1 MSLNLAVGGKGY
13 CVTSTTRR
21 DFIKTTATLAPL
33 ALMPS
38 AGNSQRVAQTLAD
51 QFDYVIAGA
60 GHNSLLCAAYLAK
73 AGNQVLVL
81 EGRAMIGGGV
91 KTAEVLLPGFKEDLC
106 STVHSGY
113 AANPAYRNNEI
124 DLSDY
129 GYELMDPEIV
139 MHIPFLDGASLTIF
153 RDDLERTA
161 ETIAKV
167 STKDADMFRRL
178 APSRQKFLGTA
189 QAERTQSREGIF
201 WQRLGELSGYD
212 AARQIWESPYVQ
224 AANLTTGH
232 FSGVP
237 GSDLGT
243 GNQAVQM
250 ITYMRGRPIPRG
262 GSGMLSDAL
271 GRFIEAHDG
280 VVLTSKPVE
289 QLIIEGGRCAG
300 VECSDGSQYRARKGV
315 VTTIHI
321 KHLIEMA
328 PRELW
333 GDELTDI
340 VDIWQPEHAMFAFTF
355 ALSARPAYA
364 SSEGGTIEP
373 CEAAILQR
381 PESIFVLN
389 ADQASGEL
397 NIDDYPIQIVHPSN
411 VDPTRAPAGYG
422 SVKIEGTIPYALKEG
437 SEHWDTLKAKV
448 ADQLLTN
455 YMHHTSNLTKDNVLA
470 KVLMSPLDI
479 ERMNPAMW
487 RGSVHQ
493 RLRTFANFTPY
504 RLPIPGLYHTG
515 GCTEGGGSV
524 TGRPGR
530 AAAAAVLED
539 DGKSFE
545 EVAARQTHRG

>member
-1 MSLNLAVGGKGY
+1 
-13 CVTSTTRR
+13 
-21 DFIKTTATLAPL
+21 
-33 ALMPS
+33 MPK
-38 AGNSQRVAQTLAD
+38 AGNSQRLAQNLGD

-60 GHNSLLCAAYLAK
+60 GHNSLLSAAYLAK
-73 AGNQVLVL
+73 AGNRVIVL

-129 GYELMDPEIV
+129 CYELMDPEIV
-139 MHIPFLDGASLTIF
+139 VHIPFLDGASLTLF

-161 ETIAKV
+161 ETIATV
-167 STKDADMFRRL
+167 SRKDADTFRRL
-178 APSRQKFLGTA
+178 VPSRRKYLSMSP
-189 QAERTQSREGIF
+189 AERTQSREGVF
-201 WQRLGELSGYD
+201 WRRLGELSGYD
-212 AARQIWESPYVQ
+212 AARQIWESPYMQ

-243 GNQAVQM
+243 GSQAVQL
-250 ITYMRGRPIPRG
+250 ISYLSGRPIPRG
-262 GSGMLSDAL
+262 GSGMLSEAL
-271 GRFIEAHDG
+271 GRYIEAHDG

-289 QLIIEGGRCAG
+289 QLIIESGRCAG

-315 VTTIHI
+315 VSTIHI
-321 KHLIEMA
+321 KHLFEMA

-333 GDELTDI
+333 GEELTDI
-340 VDIWQPEHAMFAFTF
+340 VEIWQPEHAMFAFTY
-355 ALSARPAYA
+355 ALSARPAYS

-397 NIDDYPIQIVHPSN
+397 HLDGYPIQIVHPSN
-411 VDPTRAPAGYG
+411 VDSTRAPAGYG
-422 SVKIEGTIPYALKEG
+422 SVKIEGTIPYELKEG
-437 SEHWDTLKAKV
+437 SEHWDTRKEQV
-448 ADQLLTN
+448 ADQLLTY
-455 YMHHTSNLTKDNVLA
+455 YMRHTTNLTKENVLA

-487 RGSVHQ
+487 RGCVHQ
-493 RLRTFANFTPY
+493 RSRTFANFTPY

-515 GCTEGGGSV
+515 GCTQGGGSV

-530 AAAAAVLED
+530 AAAAAALED
-539 DGKSFE
+539 DGQSIE
-545 EVAARQTHRG
+545 EVAARQTRRG

>member
-1 MSLNLAVGGKGY
+1 M
-13 CVTSTTRR
+13 TSTTRR
-21 DFIKTTATLAPL
+21 DFIKSTATLAPL
-33 ALMPS
+33 ALMS
-38 AGNSQRVAQTLAD
+38 SSGNSQQLAQAFGE

-73 AGNQVLVL
+73 AGDRVLVL
-81 EGRAMIGGGV
+81 EGRPMIGGGV

-124 DLSDY
+124 DLRDY
-129 GYELMDPEIV
+129 GYELIDPDIV
-139 MHIPFLDGASLTIF
+139 VHIPFLDGVSLTVY

-161 ETIAKV
+161 ETIAKI
-167 STKDADMFRRL
+167 SRKDADTFKRL
-178 APSRQKFLGTA
+178 AISRAKYIGMS
-189 QAERTQSREGIF
+189 QAERTHSREGIF
-201 WQRLGELSGYD
+201 WRRLGELSGYD
-212 AARQIWESPYVQ
+212 AARQIWETPYMQ

-232 FSGVP
+232 FSGVA
-237 GSDLGT
+237 GSDIGT
-243 GNQAVQM
+243 GNQAIQM
-250 ITYMRGRPIPRG
+250 ISHLRGRPIPRG
-262 GSGMLSDAL
+262 GSGMLADAL
-271 GRFIEAHDG
+271 GRFIEAHG
-280 VVLTSKPVE
+280 GIVHTNKPVE
-289 QLIIEGGRCAG
+289 RLIIEGGRCVG
-300 VECSDGSQYRARKGV
+300 VECNDGSRYRARKGV
-315 VTTIHI
+315 VSTIHI
-321 KHLIEMA
+321 KDLVEMA
-328 PRELW
+328 PRDLWSEEL
-333 GDELTDI
+333 LDI

-355 ALSARPAYA
+355 ALSARPTYS

-422 SVKIEGTIPYALKEG
+422 SVKIEGTIPYALKQG
-437 SEHWDTLKAKV
+437 PEHWDMLKEEV
-448 ADQLLTN
+448 ADQLLTY
-455 YMHHTSNLTKDNVLA
+455 YMRHTTNLTKDHVLA

-493 RLRTFANFTPY
+493 RSRTFVNFTPY

-530 AAAAAVLED
+530 AAAAIVLED
-539 DGKSFE
+539 DGKTLE
-545 EVAARQTHRG
+545 EVVVRQTRRG

>member
-1 MSLNLAVGGKGY
+1 M
-13 CVTSTTRR
+13 TSTTRR
-21 DFIKTTATLAPL
+21 DFIKSTATLAPL
-33 ALMPS
+33 ALMS
-38 AGNSQRVAQTLAD
+38 SSGNSQQLTQASGE

-73 AGNQVLVL
+73 AGDRVLVL
-81 EGRAMIGGGV
+81 EGRPMIGGGV

-124 DLSDY
+124 DLRDY
-129 GYELMDPEIV
+129 GYELIDPDIV
-139 MHIPFLDGASLTIF
+139 VHIPFLDGASLTVY

-161 ETIAKV
+161 ETIAKI
-167 STKDADMFRRL
+167 SRKDADTFKRL
-178 APSRQKFLGTA
+178 AISRAKYIGMS
-189 QAERTQSREGIF
+189 QAERTHSREGIF
-201 WQRLGELSGYD
+201 WRRLGELSGYD
-212 AARQIWESPYVQ
+212 AARQIWETPYMQ
-224 AANLTTGH
+224 AANITTGH
-232 FSGVP
+232 FSGVA
-237 GSDLGT
+237 GSDIGT
-243 GNQAVQM
+243 GNQAIQM
-250 ITYMRGRPIPRG
+250 ISHLRGRPIPRG
-262 GSGMLSDAL
+262 GSGMLADAL
-271 GRFIEAHDG
+271 GRFIEAHG
-280 VVLTSKPVE
+280 GIVHTNKPVE
-289 QLIIEGGRCAG
+289 RLIIEGGRCAG
-300 VECSDGSQYRARKGV
+300 VECSDGSRYRARKGV
-315 VTTIHI
+315 VSTIHI
-321 KHLIEMA
+321 KDLVEMA
-328 PRELW
+328 PRDLWSEEL
-333 GDELTDI
+333 LDI

-355 ALSARPAYA
+355 ALSARPTYS

-422 SVKIEGTIPYALKEG
+422 SVKIEGTIPYTLKQG
-437 SEHWDTLKAKV
+437 PEHWDTLKEKV
-448 ADQLLTN
+448 ADQLLTY
-455 YMHHTSNLTKDNVLA
+455 YMRHTTNLTKDHVLA
-470 KVLMSPLDI
+470 KILMSPLDI

-493 RLRTFANFTPY
+493 RSRTFVNFTPY

-530 AAAAAVLED
+530 AVAAMVLED
-539 DGKSFE
+539 DGKTLE
-545 EVAARQTHRG
+545 EVAARQARRG

>member
-1 MSLNLAVGGKGY
+1 M
-13 CVTSTTRR
+13 TSTTRR
-21 DFIKTTATLAPL
+21 KFIKSTATLAPL
-33 ALMPS
+33 ALMS
-38 AGNSQRVAQTLAD
+38 SVGKSQRLAQTLGD

-73 AGNQVLVL
+73 AGNRVIVL
-81 EGRAMIGGGV
+81 EGRVMIGGGV
-91 KTAEVLLPGFKEDLC
+91 KTAEVLLPGFREDLC
-106 STVHSGY
+106 STVHSGF

-124 DLSDY
+124 NVRDY
-129 GYELMDPEIV
+129 GYELMDPEV
-139 MHIPFLDGASLTIF
+139 VVHIPFLDGASLTVF
-153 RDDLERTA
+153 REDPERTA
-161 ETIAKV
+161 ETIAKI
-167 STKDADMFRRL
+167 SKTDAETFRRL
-178 APSRQKFLGTA
+178 VPSRQKFLSMSP
-189 QAERTQSREGIF
+189 AERSQSREGIF

-212 AARQIWESPYVQ
+212 AGRQIWESPHVQ

-237 GSDLGT
+237 GSDIGT
-243 GNQAVQM
+243 GSQAVTM
-250 ITYMRGRPIPRG
+250 IGHLRGRPIPRG
-262 GSGMLSDAL
+262 GSGMLSVAL

-280 VVLTSKPVE
+280 VVLTGKPVE
-289 QLIIEGGRCAG
+289 QLIIESGRCAG
-300 VECSDGSQYRARKGV
+300 VECRDGSQYRARKGV
-315 VTTIHI
+315 VSTIHI
-321 KHLIEMA
+321 KHLFEMA

-333 GDELTDI
+333 GEELTDI

-411 VDPTRAPAGYG
+411 VDSTRAPAGYG
-422 SVKIEGTIPYALKEG
+422 SVKIEGTMPYSLKED
-437 SEHWDTLKAKV
+437 SEHWDTRKEKV
-448 ADQLLTN
+448 ADQLLTY
-455 YMHHTSNLTKDNVLA
+455 YMRHTTNLTKENVLA

-487 RGSVHQ
+487 RGCVHQ
-493 RLRTFANFTPY
+493 RSRTFANFTPY

-530 AAAAAVLED
+530 AAAAIVLQD
-539 DGKSFE
+539 DGKSLE
-545 EVAARQTHRG
+545 EVAARQTRRG

>member
-1 MSLNLAVGGKGY
+1 M
-13 CVTSTTRR
+13 TSTTRR
-21 DFIKTTATLAPL
+21 DFIKSTATLAPL
-33 ALMPS
+33 ALMS
-38 AGNSQRVAQTLAD
+38 SSGNSQQLAQAFGE

-73 AGNQVLVL
+73 AGDRVLVL
-81 EGRAMIGGGV
+81 EGRPMIGGGV

-124 DLSDY
+124 DLRDY
-129 GYELMDPEIV
+129 GYELIDPDIV
-139 MHIPFLDGASLTIF
+139 VHIPFLDGVSLTVY

-161 ETIAKV
+161 ETIAKI
-167 STKDADMFRRL
+167 SRKDADTFKRL
-178 APSRQKFLGTA
+178 AISRAKYIGMS
-189 QAERTQSREGIF
+189 QAERTHSREGIF
-201 WQRLGELSGYD
+201 WRRLGELSGYD
-212 AARQIWESPYVQ
+212 AARQIWETPYMQ

-232 FSGVP
+232 FSGVA
-237 GSDLGT
+237 GSDIGT
-243 GNQAVQM
+243 GNQAIQM
-250 ITYMRGRPIPRG
+250 ISHLRGRPIPRG
-262 GSGMLSDAL
+262 GSGMLADAL
-271 GRFIEAHDG
+271 GRFIEAHG
-280 VVLTSKPVE
+280 GIVHTNKPVE
-289 QLIIEGGRCAG
+289 RLIIEGGRCVG
-300 VECSDGSQYRARKGV
+300 VECSDGSRYRARKGV
-315 VTTIHI
+315 VSTIHI
-321 KHLIEMA
+321 KDLVEMA
-328 PRELW
+328 PRDLWSEEL
-333 GDELTDI
+333 LDI

-355 ALSARPAYA
+355 ALSARPTYS

-422 SVKIEGTIPYALKEG
+422 SVKIEGTIPYALKQG
-437 SEHWDTLKAKV
+437 PEHWDMLKEEV
-448 ADQLLTN
+448 ADQLLTY
-455 YMHHTSNLTKDNVLA
+455 YMRHTTNLTKDHVLA

-493 RLRTFANFTPY
+493 RSRTFVNFTPY

-530 AAAAAVLED
+530 AAAAIVLED
-539 DGKSFE
+539 DGKTLE
-545 EVAARQTHRG
+545 EVVARQTRRG

>member
-1 MSLNLAVGGKGY
+1 M
-13 CVTSTTRR
+13 TSTTRR
-21 DFIKTTATLAPL
+21 DFIKKTATLAPL
-33 ALMPS
+33 ALTPSVVNSQQQSPS
-38 AGNSQRVAQTLAD
+38 AND
-51 QFDYVIAGA
+51 QFDYIIAGA

-91 KTAEVLLPGFKEDLC
+91 KTSEVLLPGFREDLC

-124 DLSDY
+124 DLRDY

-139 MHIPFLDGASLTIF
+139 IHIPFLDGASLTIY

-167 STKDADMFRRL
+167 SSKDADTFRRL
-178 APSRQKFLGTA
+178 APSRTKYRGMTQA
-189 QAERTQSREGIF
+189 QREHSREGIF
-201 WQRLGELSGYD
+201 WRRISELSGYD
-212 AARQIWESPYVQ
+212 AARQIWESPYMQ

-250 ITYMRGRPIPRG
+250 ISYLRGRPIPRG
-262 GSGMLSDAL
+262 GSGMLSEAL

-280 VVLTSKPVE
+280 IVATSKPVE
-289 QLIIEGGRCAG
+289 QLIIESGRCAG
-300 VECSDGSQYRARKGV
+300 VQCTDGSRYRARKGV
-315 VTTIHI
+315 VSTIHI
-321 KHLIEMA
+321 KHLVNMA

-333 GDELTDI
+333 SEELLDI
-340 VDIWQPEHAMFAFTF
+340 VDIWQPEHAMFAFTY
-355 ALSARPAYA
+355 ALSARPSYA

-381 PESIFVLN
+381 AEDIFMLN

-397 NIDDYPIQIVHPSN
+397 NLDAYPVQIVHPSN

-422 SVKIEGTIPYALKEG
+422 SVKIEGTIPYQLKEG
-437 SEHWDTLKAKV
+437 PEHWDTIKEKV
-448 ADQLLTN
+448 ADQLLTR
-455 YMHHTSNLTKDNVLA
+455 YMRHTTNLTKDEVLA
-470 KVLMSPLDI
+470 KILMSPLDI

-487 RGSVHQ
+487 RGCVHQ
-493 RLRTFANFTPY
+493 RSRTFANFTPY

-515 GCTEGGGSV
+515 GCTQGGGSV

-530 AAAAAVLED
+530 AVAALVLED
-539 DGKSFE
+539 DGKTIE
-545 EVAARQTHRG
+545 EVAALQTRHG